1 MAPRNSILTWLVA
14 QPKWRFAA
22 VLLLIAGGVLYFRG
36 AGKAPGNGLTFAA
49 RRGPLDISVLE
60 GGSIQAL
67 ESQEIKCE
75 VRVGY
80 QGTKILKIVE
90 EGYQVT
96 DEDVKTNKMLV
107 ELDPSELEK
116 QIVQQE
122 IQYQS
127 AAASF
132 TDAQQGY
139 EIQVNQNA
147 SDIMA
152 AEQKARFARMDF
164 EKFLGAEAAE
174 QVFQEVAARTPPEP
188 TNSAAALL
196 VSEAKPSA
204 RPPVQAIAPGAT
216 NAATAPAASA
226 VATVVAASPQ
236 ASPAPTLVTIVE
248 GGPPMAS
255 VTAPVPAVPPP
266 ASVPPT
272 PEPVPPPPKVEID
285 FLKYAKVEVLGDGD
299 AKQKLR
305 KFEDDLQLAKKELGQ
320 AQSQYEGT
328 RRLFDKGFVTKVEFQ
343 REEIAFENN
352 RLKVQT
358 AETARDLFLKY
369 EFVKLAEESLS
380 KYTEAARELN
390 RARKAAI
397 SKLAQ
402 AEARLKSAQGQYN
415 VQLRQRK
422 ELQEQ
427 LAKCLIRATKPGLV
441 VYGSARDEY
450 YYGGEERIREGATVR
465 ERQTMITIPDLT
477 KMSARVKIPE
487 SYIKKVKKGQKA
499 KITVETAPDQ
509 KLTGEVTKVGVLPDS
524 ENRWMNPDMKVYLTT
539 ITVDGLHDW
548 LKPGMS
554 AKIEIMVD
562 RLDDVVYVPIQ
573 AITPIEGKRVCYVLN
588 GKPEAREVEVGQ
600 FNDEFIEIKKGMK
613 EGEKVLL
620 RPPEGTQPQEEKE
633 PKQQPKPVVP
643 PGGPAAGPVG
653 QG

>member
-1 MAPRNSILTWLVA
+1 MASRNSILTWLGS
-14 QPKWRFAA
+14 QPKWRLVA
-22 VLLLIAGGVLYFRG
+22 VLVLIAGGLLWFRG
-36 AGKAPGNGLTFAA
+36 AAKAPGNGLTFTV

-60 GGSIQAL
+60 GGSIQAI

-116 QIVQQE
+116 QILQQE

-127 AAASF
+127 ATASF
-132 TDAQQGY
+132 TEAQQSY

-147 SDIMA
+147 SDILA

-196 VSEAKPSA
+196 VSDAKPPA
-204 RPPVQAIAPGAT
+204 RPPARAAAPGT
-216 NAATAPAASA
+216 TAAAAPAPSA
-226 VATVVAASPQ
+226 VATVLTTSPP
-236 ASPAPTLVTIVE
+236 ASPAPALVTIVE

-255 VTAPVPAVPPP
+255 VTAPLPAVSPP
-266 ASVPPT
+266 ASVLPT
-272 PEPVPPPPKVEID
+272 PEPEPPPPKVEID

-305 KFEDDLQLAKKELGQ
+305 KFDDDLQLAKKELQQ

-328 RRLFDKGFVTKVEFQ
+328 RRLSDKGFMTKVELQ

-402 AEARLKSAQGQYN
+402 AEARLKSSQGQYN

-509 KLTGEVTKVGVLPDS
+509 KLTGEVSKVGVLPDS

-562 RLDDVVYVPIQ
+562 KLDDVVYVPIQ
-573 AITPIEGKRVCYVLN
+573 AVTPIEGKRVCYVLN
-588 GKPEAREVEVGQ
+588 GKPESREVEVGQ
-600 FNDEFIEIKKGMK
+600 FNDEFIEIKKGLK

-633 PKQQPKPVVP
+633 PKQQPKPAAP
-643 PGGPAAGPVG
+643 PLGPATGPVG

>member
-1 MAPRNSILTWLVA
+1 MAQHNSIPNWLAA
-14 QPKWRFAA
+14 QPKWRFAVA
-22 VLLLIAGGVLYFRG
+22 LLLVVGAFFLFRS
-36 AGKAPGNGLTFAA
+36 AGKGPGSGLAFAV

-96 DEDVKTNKMLV
+96 DEDVRTNKVLV

-116 QIVQQE
+116 QILQQE

-127 AAASF
+127 SAASF
-132 TDAQQGY
+132 TEAQQAY

-147 SDIMA
+147 SDILA

-174 QVFQEVAARTPPEP
+174 QVMEEVAARTPPEP

-196 VSEAKPSA
+196 AAEAHSSAPSPTQTPSPGA
-204 RPPVQAIAPGAT
+204 AIAVT
-216 NAATAPAASA
+216 ASA
-226 VATVVAASPQ
+226 ALTASPE
-236 ASPAPTLVTIVE
+236 ASPEPTLVAVVE

-255 VTAPVPAVPPP
+255 PATAPVAATLPPAPEPTPPP
-266 ASVPPT
+266 T
-272 PEPVPPPPKVEID
+272 RVEID

-299 AKQKLR
+299 AKQRLR

-320 AQSQYEGT
+320 AQSQFEGT
-328 RRLFDKGFVTKVEFQ
+328 QRLFDKGFVTKVDLQ

-358 AETARDLFLKY
+358 AETARDLFLTY

-380 KYTEAARELN
+380 KYIEAARELN

-415 VQLRQRK
+415 VQTRQRK

-427 LAKCLIRATKPGLV
+427 LSKCVIQATKPGLV
-441 VYGSARDEY
+441 VYGSAGEEY
-450 YYGGEERIREGATVR
+450 YWGGQERIREGATVR

-477 KMSARVKIPE
+477 KMSVRVKIPE

-499 KITVETAPDQ
+499 KISVETAPDQ
-509 KLTGEVTKVGVLPDS
+509 KLTGEVTQVGVLPDS

-539 ITVDGLHDW
+539 ITVDGTHDW

-554 AKIEIMVD
+554 AKIEILVD

-588 GKPEAREVEVGQ
+588 GKPEPREVEVGQ
-600 FNDEFIEIKKGMK
+600 FNDEFIEIKQGLE
-613 EGEKVLL
+613 EGEQVLL
-620 RPPEGTQPQEEKE
+620 RPPEVPPSQEERGAPRE
-633 PKQQPKPVVP
+633 PEPAEPSGPVA
-643 PGGPAAGPVG
+643 GPA
-653 QG
+653 

>member
-1 MAPRNSILTWLVA
+1 MASRNSILTWLVA

-36 AGKAPGNGLTFAA
+36 TGKAPGNGLTFAA

-116 QIVQQE
+116 QILQQE
-122 IQYQS
+122 IAYQS

-132 TDAQQGY
+132 TEAQQGY

-164 EKFLGAEAAE
+164 EKFLGAEAAQ
-174 QVFQEVAARTPPEP
+174 QVIQEVAARTPPEP
-188 TNSAAALL
+188 TNSSAALL
-196 VSEAKPSA
+196 MPEAKPSA
-204 RPPVQAIAPGAT
+204 QPPAQATAPGAT
-216 NAATAPAASA
+216 NAPTAPAAPA
-226 VATVVAASPQ
+226 AATVVAASPQ
-236 ASPAPTLVTIVE
+236 ASSAPTLVTIVE
-248 GGPPMAS
+248 GGPPLAS
-255 VTAPVPAVPPP
+255 VTAPPPAVTPP
-266 ASVPPT
+266 A
-272 PEPVPPPPKVEID
+272 PEPAPPPPKVEVD

-328 RRLFDKGFVTKVEFQ
+328 KRLFDKGFVTKVDLQ

-390 RARKAAI
+390 RARKAAV

-450 YYGGEERIREGATVR
+450 YWGGEERIREGATVR

-539 ITVDGLHDW
+539 VTVDGLHDW

-588 GKPEAREVEVGQ
+588 GKPEPREVEVGQ

-620 RPPEGTQPQEEKE
+620 RPPEGAQPQQEKE

>member
-1 MAPRNSILTWLVA
+1 
-14 QPKWRFAA
+14 
-22 VLLLIAGGVLYFRG
+22 
-36 AGKAPGNGLTFAA
+36 
-49 RRGPLDISVLE
+49 
-60 GGSIQAL
+60 
-67 ESQEIKCE
+67 
-75 VRVGY
+75 
-80 QGTKILKIVE
+80 
-90 EGYQVT
+90 
-96 DEDVKTNKMLV
+96 
-107 ELDPSELEK
+107 
-116 QIVQQE
+116 
-122 IQYQS
+122 
-127 AAASF
+127 
-132 TDAQQGY
+132 
-139 EIQVNQNA
+139 
-147 SDIMA
+147 
-152 AEQKARFARMDF
+152 
-164 EKFLGAEAAE
+164 
-174 QVFQEVAARTPPEP
+174 
-188 TNSAAALL
+188 
-196 VSEAKPSA
+196 
-204 RPPVQAIAPGAT
+204 
-216 NAATAPAASA
+216 
-226 VATVVAASPQ
+226 
-236 ASPAPTLVTIVE
+236 
-248 GGPPMAS
+248 
-255 VTAPVPAVPPP
+255 
-266 ASVPPT
+266 
-272 PEPVPPPPKVEID
+272 VPPPPKVEID

-390 RARKAAI
+390 RARKAAV

-450 YYGGEERIREGATVR
+450 YWGGEERIREGATVR

-539 ITVDGLHDW
+539 VTVDGLHDW

-620 RPPEGTQPQEEKE
+620 RPPEGAQPQQEKE